1 MSFCAWLS
9 YRRGLALTFSAAFS
23 SVFMTAPAAAGG
35 GDFAAGLLGGMAVG
49 TVVGSVAAQPR
60 YYAPYDYYPP
70 VPVYVPAPRCWFEHR
85 RVWDGYGYIIE
96 SVRVCE

>member
-1 MSFCAWLS
+1 MSFYVWLS
-9 YRRGLALTFSAAFS
+9 YRRGLALTFSAAVA
-23 SVFMTAPAAAGG
+23 SVFMSAPAAAGG

-60 YYAPYDYYPP
+60 YYAPYYYYPP

-96 SVRVCE
+96 PVRVCE